1 MMNTISR
8 QTKGRIQL
16 TGQRLQQVTYTGIRE
31 EELSLL
37 QEQRELFKRI
47 TNNVVDELYD
57 RLMKESE
64 LAELIRRHSTL
75 ERLKETQRWYFE
87 SLTDGTID
95 EAFFE
100 RRLHIGRIHSR
111 IGLTTNWYLG
121 TYMLYLDIATSRLKK
136 ESPEQWPVIVLAL
149 SKLFNLDSQI
159 VLEAYEE
166 GEKDK
171 IQQMVDQKQHL
182 LLQVNSAVQELTAM
196 ITELTA
202 SSKSMAHAA
211 QHTAELQRSSNEQ
224 VQELNHHLQAIGEL
238 GSAMKDVSDQTHLIG
253 LNASIEAARAGD
265 EGRGFAVVANE
276 IRKLAANSK
285 SSLDVIQSKLIDINK
300 SLKHVSSGSD
310 ATLKL
315 AEGQA
320 ASSQELASFISM
332 IESVASELAKLQQQ

>member
-1 MMNTISR
+1 MNTILQRSND
-8 QTKGRIQL
+8 RIQL
-16 TGQRLQQVTYTGIRE
+16 KDQRLQQVMYTGIRE
-31 EELSLL
+31 EDLSLL

-57 RLMKESE
+57 RLMKEKE
-64 LAELIRRHSTL
+64 LAALIERHSTL
-75 ERLKETQRWYFE
+75 DRLKETQRWYFE
-87 SLTDGTID
+87 SLTNGTID

-121 TYMLYLDIATSRLKK
+121 TYMLYLDIATGWLKK

-171 IQQMVDQKQHL
+171 IQQMVDQKEHL
-182 LLQVNSAVQELTAM
+182 LLRVNAAVQELSAM
-196 ITELTA
+196 IMELTS
-202 SSKSMAHAA
+202 SSKSMAHSA

-224 VQELNHHLQAIGEL
+224 VQALNDHVKAIGEL

-285 SSLDVIQSKLIDINK
+285 SSLDVIQTKLRDIDNA
-300 SLKHVSSGSD
+300 LKHVRTGSD

-320 ASSQELASFISM
+320 ASSQELAAFIQM
-332 IESVASELAKLQQQ
+332 IESVAAELGKLQQA